1 MNYYR
6 RYMADYLSKTAGLT
20 LVEHGAYTL
29 LLDYLYLSDGTLPGD
44 EEEICRMVRA
54 VKAAE
59 RQAVTKVLG
68 KFFVKTSSGYI
79 NPRAVEEIELAK
91 PAIEAAKA
99 NGRAGAEMRWGSPKE
114 KAKNTRSAR
123 LSEAR
128 RKGTHTDEEWVAL
141 VEVCGS
147 KCLKCQTPMSELI
160 GGTVC
165 KDHIVPIYLGGSDG
179 IDNLQPMCRECN
191 TGKGKDT
198 TDLRPANWRER
209 LEKRLA
215 NFIEM
220 PSETSG
226 QRLASYPPT
235 TNHQPPENIKEKTF
249 ASDDAK
255 GLPKERPKDQIW
267 DTMLAVCGLNGSKP
281 TLSERGAW
289 NKSAQ
294 ALRAVNATPREI
306 QARAVAYRKRWPNV
320 SLTPTSL
327 ARRWSEC
334 VADTQKINSPP
345 ALCVQCG
352 KAPIAYGPTKT
363 CTECTRAKTESVEA
377 TT

>member
-1 MNYYR
+1 MPDRIVRAGILTSDAVNELSWAAEVFYR
-6 RYMADYLSKTAGLT
+6 RLMNVADDFGRYDGRPSVLRAGLYA
-20 LVEHGAYTL
+20 LKLNRV
-29 LLDYLYLSDGTLPGD
+29 SDRD
-44 EEEICRMVRA
+44 V
-54 VKAAE
+54 
-59 RQAVTKVLG
+59 VTWL
-68 KFFVKTSSGYI
+68 
-79 NPRAVEEIELAK
+79 
-91 PAIEAAKA
+91 
-99 NGRAGAEMRWGSPKE
+99 
-114 KAKNTRSAR
+114 
-123 LSEAR
+123 
-128 RKGTHTDEEWVAL
+128 
-141 VEVCGS
+141 
-147 KCLKCQTPMSELI
+147 
-160 GGTVC
+160 
-165 KDHIVPIYLGGSDG
+165 
-179 IDNLQPMCRECN
+179 RECEE
-191 TGKGKDT
+191 TGLIKVYTVEGKQY
-198 TDLRPANWRER
+198 
-209 LEKRLA
+209 LEIQK
-215 NFIEM
+215 FD
-220 PSETSG
+220 
-226 QRLASYPPT
+226 QRLRAKVSKWPPPPVINQHPLTYDSGPPT
-235 TNHQPPENIKEKTF
+235 DDRVLLSNATEVEDESYTKKTF

-281 TLSERGAW
+281 TPSERGAW

-334 VADTQKINSPP
+334 VADTQKINAPP